1 MDTSMIEW
9 YIQCIQL
16 GCPCTINTLN
26 FNVVEDLLPT
36 LPAFVWIVECLE
48 VSQEEFTT
56 ATISDSLTKHQNC
69 VLFIMFCTYNIQ
81 HTQCITHIQSMK
93 KYCFCTNSSIRKQC
107 LLLSAVN
114 WIYMEWKN
122 LNILMFSGLR
132 LEQGRDKRVEYV
144 ANIIKNAQCICRV
157 SRLDAGCNT
166 ALVISIIRMI

>member
-1 MDTSMIEW
+1 MIGW

-16 GCPCTINTLN
+16 WCPCTINTLN
-26 FNVVEDLLPT
+26 FNVEHLLPT
-36 LPAFVWIVECLE
+36 LPAFVCIVECLE
-48 VSQEEFTT
+48 VRQEEFTT

-69 VLFIMFCTYNIQ
+69 VLLCFVHITYNIQ
-81 HTQCITHIQSMK
+81 PMK

-122 LNILMFSGLR
+122 LNTLMFSWLR

-166 ALVISIIRMI
+166 APVISIIRMI